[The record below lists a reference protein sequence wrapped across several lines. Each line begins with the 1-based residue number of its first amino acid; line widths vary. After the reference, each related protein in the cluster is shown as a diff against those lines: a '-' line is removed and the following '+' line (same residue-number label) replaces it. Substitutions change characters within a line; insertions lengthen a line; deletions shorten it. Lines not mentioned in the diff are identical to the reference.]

1 MARNLPATVR
11 RHTRSAVGG
20 VPRGHDTLEPSDSE
34 DEMEAESDLDNGDEE
49 ITSDGE
55 DA

>member
-1 MARNLPATVR
+1 MTSTPLVRCSSTLNTTVDT
-11 RHTRSAVGG
+11 HGAGAGAVG
-20 VPRGHDTLEPSDSE
+20 SSE